1 MSGHSKWSTI
11 KRKKGA
17 LDAKRGKLWTKI
29 LREVTVAARLGGG
42 DPSANPRLR
51 SAMTEA
57 RSNNVPNDNIARA
70 IKKGTGDLEGGALEE
85 LTYEGYGPG
94 GVAIMIE
101 TITDNKNRTVSEV
114 RHLFSKYGGN
124 LGENGCVGWMFDRR
138 GTFAIEA
145 SEMSE
150 ESFMELALELE
161 VDDIATDDQLYEI
174 ITSVEDFAAVKEE
187 LERRE
192 IPLAVKTLAM
202 VPQTTVEVDEEQAPR
217 LIRLVEALEDQDD
230 VQDVWANFEV
240 TESMMAAE

>member
-70 IKKGTGDLEGGALEE
+70 IKKGTGDLEGGALDE

-101 TITDNKNRTVSEV
+101 TITDNKNRTVSEI
-114 RHLFSKYGGN
+114 RHMFSKHGGN

-138 GTFAIEA
+138 GMFAIEA

-150 ESFMELALELE
+150 ESFMELALELD
-161 VDDIATDDQLYEI
+161 VDDISTDDQLYEI
-174 ITSVEDFAAVKEE
+174 ITSVEDFATVKEE
-187 LERRE
+187 LERRQV
-192 IPLAVKTLAM
+192 PLAVKTLAM
-202 VPQTTVEVDEEQAPR
+202 VPQTTIEVDAEQAPR
-217 LIRLVEALEDQDD
+217 LMKLVEALEDQDD